1 MLSKHLIIVV
11 VISFL
16 LVLVVYI
23 SSSTYDA
30 YALPPDPNYDAE
42 SIKGTCNV
50 TPSVLGQTCCWQEP
64 GDEENNIKHCQTCTL
79 NIEIGEYDSCGE
91 VGEYPNQENEIQ
103 SEETQDGEEEN
114 NDRQA
119 Q

>member
-1 MLSKHLIIVV
+1 MPNQHLIFV

-16 LVLVVYI
+16 LMPIVYI

-30 YALPPDPNYDAE
+30 YALLPDPNYDAE
-42 SIKGTCNV
+42 SIKSTCNV

-79 NIEIGEYDSCGE
+79 NIETGEYNSCGE
-91 VGEYPNQENEIQ
+91 VGEYLNQEY
-103 SEETQDGEEEN
+103 GEEEN
-114 NDRQA
+114 NDGQE